1 MKHRYLH
8 MVAAGV
14 LASSAACASA
24 GTAAPATPAA
34 DPHAGHQMPAAAS
47 TPPGIPPPAATP
59 SPLLPGD
66 PPPRPE
72 LVRQPYSTADV
83 KFMQGM
89 IPHHAQALIMAGYA
103 KTNGASPQLQLMCER
118 MIISQ
123 RDEIA
128 FMRTWLRDRGQF
140 VPLPD
145 AKHLT
150 MDHDGMKHDM
160 LMPGMLTDAE
170 LDALSKAR
178 GKEWERL
185 FLIGMIKH
193 HQGAIGMVE
202 ELFASHGA
210 AQDDHVYLY
219 ASDVYADQQAE
230 IERMELMLAALGGG
244 LQ

>member
-1 MKHRYLH
+1 

-24 GTAAPATPAA
+24 GAAAPSTPAA
-34 DPHAGHQMPAAAS
+34 DPHAGHQVPAATS
-47 TPPGIPPPAATP
+47 TQPGNPPPAATP

-89 IPHHAQALIMAGYA
+89 IPHHAQALIMAGWA

-140 VPLPD
+140 VPPPD

-150 MDHDGMKHDM
+150 MEHDGMKHDM

-170 LDALSKAR
+170 LEALSKAR
-178 GKEWERL
+178 GKEWDRL

>member
-1 MKHRYLH
+1 MNHRYLH
-8 MVAAGV
+8 MAAAGV
-14 LASSAACASA
+14 LACSAACASYGA
-24 GTAAPATPAA
+24 ATPATTA
-34 DPHAGHQMPAAAS
+34 
-47 TPPGIPPPAATP
+47 PGIPPPVATP

-72 LVRQPYSTADV
+72 LIRQPYSTADV

-89 IPHHAQALIMAGYA
+89 IPHHAQALIMAGWA
-103 KTNGASPQLQLMCER
+103 KSNGAGPQLQLMCER

-128 FMRTWLRDRGQF
+128 FMRTWLRDRSQM

-145 AKHLT
+145 AKHMT
-150 MDHDGMKHDM
+150 MEHDGMKHDM
-160 LMPGMLTDAE
+160 LMPGMLTDDE
-170 LDALSKAR
+170 LAALGKAR
-178 GKEWERL
+178 GREFERL

-193 HQGAIGMVE
+193 HQGAIDMVE

-230 IERMELMLAALGGG
+230 IDRMQQMLAALGGG

>member
-1 MKHRYLH
+1 MNSRYLQ

-14 LASSAACASA
+14 IASSAACASHQV
-24 GTAAPATPAA
+24 APAATPAP
-34 DPHAGHQMPAAAS
+34 DPHADHQMPAAQLS
-47 TPPGIPPPAATP
+47 GTPAPAATP

-89 IPHHAQALIMAGYA
+89 IPHHAQALIMAGWA

-118 MIISQ
+118 MFVSQ
-123 RDEIA
+123 RDEIL
-128 FMRTWLRDRGQF
+128 FMRTWLRDRGQV
-140 VPLPD
+140 VPPPD
-145 AKHLT
+145 AKHMT
-150 MDHDGMKHDM
+150 MEHDGMTHDM
-160 LMPGMLTDAE
+160 LMPGMLTDEE
-170 LDALSKAR
+170 LATLGRAR
-178 GKEWERL
+178 GRDFDRL

-193 HQGAIGMVE
+193 HLGAIGMVE

-210 AQDDHVYLY
+210 AQDDQVYLY

-230 IERMELMLAALGGG
+230 IDRMEQMLAALGGG
-244 LQ
+244 LTK

>member
-1 MKHRYLH
+1 

-24 GTAAPATPAA
+24 GAATPATPAA

-47 TPPGIPPPAATP
+47 TQPGNPPPVATP

-66 PPPRPE
+66 PAPRPE
-72 LVRQPYSTADV
+72 LVRQPFSTADV

-89 IPHHAQALIMAGYA
+89 IPHHAQALIMAGWA
-103 KTNGASPQLQLMCER
+103 KSNGASPQLQLMCER

-128 FMRTWLRDRGQF
+128 FMRTWLRDRGQM

-145 AKHLT
+145 AKHMT
-150 MDHDGMKHDM
+150 MEHDGMKHDM

-170 LDALSKAR
+170 LAELGKAR
-178 GKEWERL
+178 GKDYERL

-230 IERMELMLAALGGG
+230 IERMQQMLAALGGG